1 MTKKFNA
8 DNVIIKMSLIS
19 ENIGNNWSL
28 VMIEYY
34 DRETGKLVLQRQQ
47 MISVLD
53 RWRNVVSFCDYRNK
67 DYENIC
73 HDDWFF
79 EQEFKQLEKLTYEV

>member
-8 DNVIIKMSLIS
+8 ENVIIKISLIA

-28 VMIEYY
+28 VMNEYY
-34 DRETGKLVLQRQQ
+34 DRETCKLVLQRQQ
-47 MISVLD
+47 LISVLD
-53 RWRNVVSFCDYRNK
+53 RWRNASAFCNNRNK

-79 EQEFKQLEKLTYEV
+79 EQEFKQLEKLTYDV